1 MNVSPNILNKNK
13 NFQKLGLGFVE
24 ERALITMILLSS
36 CHWITL
42 VSLRLRKRKPEINTN
57 SELSQNRTEIQIMHF
72 KTTVNWLFNGI

>member
-1 MNVSPNILNKNK
+1 MNVSPTILNKNK
-13 NFQKLGLGFVE
+13 NFQKLSLGFVE

-42 VSLRLRKRKPEINTN
+42 VSLRLGKRKPEINTN